1 MKENVHM
8 NTRHILADLLSGSPI
23 HGWAVSAL
31 CKLVFFGVVSVVI
44 S

>member
-1 MKENVHM
+1 M
-8 NTRHILADLLSGSPI
+8 NTRHTLADSLSGSPM
-23 HGWAVSAL
+23 HGWAVPAL